1 MKRNAYRGTSFNL
14 PCNRKFW
21 KKCGDF
27 DSLIQFQECAYRA
40 LMNDLSNKQKADSA
54 LVLDNYMKLLSAQV
68 HVNLG
73 GFKLPDFQN
82 YMYAAYLVYP
92 YANFDYF
99 LNELV
104 EDLAQLGIKIKIQKT
119 YYKKRCTKLCQVLRQ
134 LKSKG
139 INVSIDSYKTEMFDF
154 YRLRRNAV
162 VHMLPVSTYISA
174 FNKVQK
180 SKNQVL
186 KTYPHQPSALQS
198 ANQINFDDFIVC
210 TANLKNIA
218 DIIVRAIECH
228 INWKNIGKTHPKWI
242 DYRGFNS
249 IYLLD
254 RDRRIGYIRSKVA
267 SLYGVQ
273 LTDEECKCFF

>member
-1 MKRNAYRGTSFNL
+1 
-14 PCNRKFW
+14 
-21 KKCGDF
+21 
-27 DSLIQFQECAYRA
+27 
-40 LMNDLSNKQKADSA
+40 
-54 LVLDNYMKLLSAQV
+54 
-68 HVNLG
+68 
-73 GFKLPDFQN
+73 
-82 YMYAAYLVYP
+82 MYAAYLVYP

-104 EDLAQLGIKIKIQKT
+104 EDLAQLGIKIQIQKT

-162 VHMLPVSTYISA
+162 AHMLPVSTYISA

>member
-40 LMNDLSNKQKADSA
+40 LMDDLSKKQKANSA
-54 LVLDNYMKLLSAQV
+54 LDLDNYMKFLAAQV

-92 YANFDYF
+92 YANFDCF
-99 LNELV
+99 LDELV
-104 EDLAQLGIKIKIQKT
+104 GNLAQLGIKLKIRQAKS
-119 YYKKRCTKLCQVLRQ
+119 KKVSTKLIQVLKQ
-134 LKSKG
+134 LKNKG
-139 INVSIDSYKTEMFDF
+139 INVSIDSYKLEMFDF

-162 VHMLPVSTYISA
+162 AHMLSGSMYISA
-174 FNKVQK
+174 FNKIQK
-180 SKNQVL
+180 SKKQVL
-186 KTYPHQPSALQS
+186 KTYPHQPNALQS

-218 DIIVRAIECH
+218 DIIVRAIESH
-228 INWKNIGKTHPKWI
+228 INWKKIGKTHPKWI
-242 DYRGFNS
+242 DYKVFNS
-249 IYLLD
+249 FCPLE
-254 RDRRIGYIRSKVA
+254 RARRIGYIKSKVA